1 MIFDSHCHPHFGD
14 YAGDRDQVLAACLQR
29 GIGLVAVGT
38 NLRDSQAAVDLASRY
53 SHVWASVGLHPSS
66 VFDEAFSASAF
77 RKLFGPRVVAVG
89 ETGLDYFH
97 TEEAS
102 VTNEELFAK
111 QAEVFKEHIALA
123 RSKDAP
129 LILHIRN
136 ARTVPGAD
144 RPGASAYADALSIL
158 RRHRWHRGVVHCF
171 GGTPEEAKAF
181 AAAGF
186 CIGFTANVTYPKND
200 WLVAIATSLPLD
212 RILVET
218 DSPYLAPQ
226 ATRGKRNDPTNVVEV
241 VKKIAAARGM
251 HYDELAKATA
261 DNTRKLFGIN

>member
-1 MIFDSHCHPHFGD
+1 MIYDSHCHPHFGD
-14 YAGDRDQVLAACLQR
+14 YAGDRDHVLAACLR
-29 GIGLVAVGT
+29 SSIGLVAVGT
-38 NLRDSQAAVDLASRY
+38 NIRDSQAAVDLANRY
-53 SHVWASVGLHPSS
+53 SHVWAAVGLHPSS
-66 VFDEAFSASAF
+66 VYDEEFNPAAY

-97 TEEAS
+97 TEEAGAS
-102 VTNEELFAK
+102 VEEFLAK
-111 QAEVFKEHIALA
+111 QVEVFKGHIALA
-123 RSKDAP
+123 RSKDVP
-129 LILHIRN
+129 LILHLRN
-136 ARTVPGAD
+136 SRTGDGP
-144 RPGASAYADALSIL
+144 SAYADALSIL

-181 AAAGF
+181 SSAGF

-200 WLVAIATSLPLD
+200 RLVAIAASLPLD

-226 ATRGKRNDPTNVVEV
+226 AIRGKRNDPTQVVEV
-241 VKKIAAARGM
+241 IKKIAVARGM

-261 DNTRKLFGIN
+261 DNTRKLFGIS

>member
-1 MIFDSHCHPHFGD
+1 MIFDSHAHPHSGD
-14 YAGDRDQVLAACLQR
+14 YAGDRDQVLARCLEQ
-29 GIGLVAVGT
+29 GIGVIAVGT
-38 NLRDSQAAVDLASRY
+38 SLRDSQAAVDLANRY
-53 SHVWASVGLHPSS
+53 SHVWASVALFPSS
-66 VFDEAFSASAF
+66 VFDEEFNPIAF

-102 VTNEELFAK
+102 VSLEELFAK
-111 QAEVFKEHIALA
+111 QVEVFKAHITLA
-123 RSKDAP
+123 RQRNVP
-129 LILHIRN
+129 LILHLRN
-136 ARTVPGAD
+136 PSVRSAHSGQAP
-144 RPGASAYADALSIL
+144 SAYADALSIL

-186 CIGFTANVTYPKND
+186 YIGFTANVTYPRND
-200 WLVAIATSLPLD
+200 GLVSIATSLPLD

-226 ATRGKRNDPTNVVEV
+226 AIRGQRNEPANVVEV
-241 VKKIAAARGM
+241 IKKIAFARGM
-251 HYDELAKATA
+251 HYDDLARVTA
-261 DNTRKLFGIN
+261 DNTRKLFGIT